1 MFFRASC
8 FQATFWNDF
17 WSDVWGVG
25 TGKMRL
31 SPERGCKIHIFTDS
45 GFLSAGALLP
55 STLACLRRARYIRVA
70 SVPFKETTRISGCGR
85 RGGRAGAAL
94 RAAFGGGQ
102 RFALLLRY
110 FVAQALLIRCF
121 VVQVLIL
128 VFFGSI

>member
-1 MFFRASC
+1 MK
-8 FQATFWNDF
+8 
-17 WSDVWGVG
+17 DV
-25 TGKMRL
+25 
-31 SPERGCKIHIFTDS
+31 S
-45 GFLSAGALLP
+45 GRHLIGIWESFLSAGALLP

-85 RGGRAGAAL
+85 RGGRTGAAL